1 MDGKFPA
8 FLLKDTFGM
17 SCEQVYK
24 SVYMEGEGL
33 RVLKGLCDELFKI
46 ISEKEAF
53 TIEMTEEGRWM
64 FGWSRFVKGL
74 GYVMFNWR
82 APEDGGRGWLKR
94 KDEEF
99 KREYEHMVNSS
110 LIFSTDKENKLVVKN
125 ERFNMV
131 AGEKLGV
138 KSEKLDRALKDITL
152 EEVCV
157 MNQMGRVEML
167 DEDERSESSESMSED
182 GGDFDIVEDHVCE
195 LCVLDGLYGKCCV
208 CGLYGKWCVC
218 RLEGM

>member
-1 MDGKFPA
+1 M
-8 FLLKDTFGM
+8 
-17 SCEQVYK
+17 
-24 SVYMEGEGL
+24 
-33 RVLKGLCDELFKI
+33 
-46 ISEKEAF
+46 
-53 TIEMTEEGRWM
+53 
-64 FGWSRFVKGL
+64 
-74 GYVMFNWR
+74 
-82 APEDGGRGWLKR
+82 KR

-99 KREYEHMVNSS
+99 KRAYEHMVNSS

-125 ERFNMV
+125 ERFDMV
-131 AGEKLGV
+131 EGEKLGV

-195 LCVLDGLYGKCCV
+195 LWKDRCDACVLDGLYGKCCV